1 MYVYAYKNNKAS
13 FVLADL
19 MQPASKKHFQVLTFI
34 QASINK
40 LTAISTEK
48 VIMFILFFENKSVR

>member
-1 MYVYAYKNNKAS
+1 MYMHIKNNKAS
-13 FVLADL
+13 FVLPDATY
-19 MQPASKKHFQVLTFI
+19 KKHFQVLKFM